1 MGMQRE
7 ATEHLGT
14 EAYGKSPEGTDKG
27 IVLWEMH
34 LWIGSARLS
43 I

>member
-7 ATEHLGT
+7 ATEHFGT

-34 LWIGSARLS
+34 LWIGYA
-43 I
+43 